1 MLLIIALILVSI
13 FIYLF
18 KDTIKKF
25 PVLFYIG
32 TAVVAVLVYLLQSL
46 DMPVFVQQNIIGLFS
61 KGTLGTAL
69 FIVVM
74 YTGALPN
81 KSKLIAPLM
90 RIRGELSIIACI
102 LVLIHNVTYGKT
114 YYRALFKANSGI
126 STTQIIAAY
135 ISIFIVV
142 LMLILTFTSFKV
154 IRSKFKPKKWK
165 QLQRSA
171 YLFYGLLYVHIMLI
185 NIPYARAGLVPYGI
199 NAVIYTIVF
208 AVYAAMRIK
217 KHYLLKQRLKNKDAN
232 DNTSKINTVVYIP
245 AAILCVFVAFLC
257 FTNTSKTTDKD
268 NDIEYAN
275 TDTTKSDNA
284 GNSSNKFKADGD
296 YTGTA
301 VCEVYGYT
309 VTVTMTVEND
319 VITAVNATS
328 DATSQDISYFN
339 KAVEKVPDAIVE
351 KQAVAGVDTVAG
363 ATKSSSA
370 IKKAF
375 YNAYKFALN

>member
-232 DNTSKINTVVYIP
+232 
-245 AAILCVFVAFLC
+245 
-257 FTNTSKTTDKD
+257 
-268 NDIEYAN
+268 
-275 TDTTKSDNA
+275 
-284 GNSSNKFKADGD
+284 
-296 YTGTA
+296 
-301 VCEVYGYT
+301 
-309 VTVTMTVEND
+309 ENRSEERR
-319 VITAVNATS
+319 VGKECRS
-328 DATSQDISYFN
+328 RWSPYH
-339 KAVEKVPDAIVE
+339 
-351 KQAVAGVDTVAG
+351 
-363 ATKSSSA
+363 
-370 IKKAF
+370 
-375 YNAYKFALN
+375 